1 MEPGSDAREV
11 VISFIKA
18 LNDED
23 FNLARRCVNDKIS
36 FVGPMGSRQGAEAYF
51 HDMERLRLKYQVKK
65 VFVDG
70 NDVCLLYD
78 LTISGVTVFSC
89 GWYRVESGK
98 IQSLKVVFDSRP
110 ILETRAKLPKSA

>member
-36 FVGPMGSRQGAEAYF
+36 FVGPMGSRQGAEATSMIWNAS
-51 HDMERLRLKYQVKK
+51 D
-65 VFVDG
+65 
-70 NDVCLLYD
+70 
-78 LTISGVTVFSC
+78 
-89 GWYRVESGK
+89 
-98 IQSLKVVFDSRP
+98 
-110 ILETRAKLPKSA
+110 